1 MSFRH
6 EKYVPNGGPDGGDG
20 GRGGNVVILA
30 DSNDASLGAFRERR
44 VFHAENGRP
53 GEGGKRHGRDGEDL
67 VLHVPAGTVV
77 SDGETPIAD
86 LAAPD
91 AQVIVA
97 RGGSGGRGNARFAT
111 STRQAPRVGEL
122 GDRGERRS
130 LQLEL
135 KLIADV
141 GLVGLPNAGKSTL
154 LAALTGAHPRIADYP
169 FTTLH
174 PNLGVAETSAGRTLI
189 LADVPGLIEGAHA
202 GAGLGQT
209 FLRHLERTRMLV
221 HVVDAAAGV
230 EAARTAIAVIDAEL
244 RAFDPVMAA
253 RPRLLAL
260 NKIDTPEGAAAAA
273 ALAEG
278 STDSFPI
285 SAATGAGCAAL
296 LDAAAARAE
305 RISPPAAAVEP
316 GGPAH
321 RRYTHRPERAFVISR
336 EGDVYRVSGGVIE
349 RAVARTDLEND
360 EAVALLQRRLRRD
373 GIDDALRAAGAVEGD
388 TVRIGESEFLF
399 SEGGA

>member
-20 GRGGNVVILA
+20 GRGGDVVVLA
-30 DSNDASLGAFRERR
+30 DSNDTSLGAFRERR

-77 SDGETPIAD
+77 SDGDALIAD
-86 LAAPD
+86 LDAPHT
-91 AQVIVA
+91 QVVVA
-97 RGGSGGRGNARFAT
+97 RGGTGGRGNARFAT

-130 LQLEL
+130 VRLEL
-135 KLIADV
+135 KLIADI

-169 FTTLH
+169 FTTLY

-189 LADVPGLIEGAHA
+189 LADVPGLIEGAHL

-230 EAARTAIAVIDAEL
+230 EAAQAAIAVIDAEV
-244 RAFDPVMAA
+244 RAFDPAMAA
-253 RPRLLAL
+253 RPWLLAL
-260 NKIDTPEGAAAAA
+260 NKIDVPGGAAAAA
-273 ALAEG
+273 VLAEG
-278 STDSFPI
+278 RTDAFPI
-285 SAATGAGCAAL
+285 SAATRAGCQVL
-296 LDAAAARAE
+296 LDAAALAE
-305 RISPPAAAVEP
+305 RIPPPPSAVEP
-316 GGPAH
+316 EGPSH
-321 RRYTHRPERAFVISR
+321 RRYTHRAEREFVISR
-336 EGDVYRVSGGVIE
+336 EGDAFRVSGDVIE
-349 RAVARTDLEND
+349 RMVARTDLEND
-360 EAVALLQRRLRRD
+360 EAVALLQRRLRRA
-373 GIDDALRAAGAVEGD
+373 GVDDALRAAGAVEGD
-388 TVRIGESEFLF
+388 TVRIGASEFLF
-399 SEGGA
+399 SEDVA